1 MGTLHLE
8 RSRRTMRKFAFV
20 VCLTVLAC
28 AEAGAEAN
36 AEADAD
42 SFYNNFPNSLRY
54 SGFSFRNVNLYD
66 LNRIREFLN
75 RQQEFNGQFLGSQ
88 NSQFQQRQFEGQQNQ
103 PGQFSAQPQTLQPF
117 QKSQDQSNKKQQQ
130 FVSLSLPL
138 NPSQN
143 KPYNPRPS
151 QFDLDQYSHQF
162 NPQNQQSQFNIN
174 QQSQHQGN
182 QQFNPMNQQS
192 QFERNQQS
200 QFQGYQQNQFER
212 NQQNQF
218 QRNQQNQFEGQQ
230 YEQRQFPT
238 QPQFHANQKQQQ
250 FVSQPQQPFNPTLSQ
265 NNFSQKFSNP
275 QGSQDFNGQFNDQN
289 SQQFNLQFQENLQSQ
304 FDGQQQYQQ
313 RQFSTQ
319 PQLQTYQQKTHDQ
332 AHQDQFVSQRR
343 QQFNQDLNRVA
354 FAPYSTSVSP
364 SNMQEFRNG
373 VNGF

>member
-1 MGTLHLE
+1 MGTTLHLE
-8 RSRRTMRKFAFV
+8 RSRRTMRKFAVV

-36 AEADAD
+36 AEADVD

-88 NSQFQQRQFEGQQNQ
+88 NSQFQQRQFEAQQNQ

-182 QQFNPMNQQS
+182 QQFNPLNQQS

-212 NQQNQF
+212 NQQSQFERNQQSQF
-218 QRNQQNQFEGQQ
+218 ERNQQNQFERNQQ
-230 YEQRQFPT
+230 NQFER
-238 QPQFHANQKQQQ
+238 NQ
-250 FVSQPQQPFNPTLSQ
+250 
-265 NNFSQKFSNP
+265 
-275 QGSQDFNGQFNDQN
+275 
-289 SQQFNLQFQENLQSQ
+289 QSQ
-304 FDGQQQYQQ
+304 FERNQQNSS
-313 RQFSTQ
+313 RG
-319 PQLQTYQQKTHDQ
+319 
-332 AHQDQFVSQRR
+332 
-343 QQFNQDLNRVA
+343 
-354 FAPYSTSVSP
+354 TS
-364 SNMQEFRNG
+364 R
-373 VNGF
+373 

>member
-8 RSRRTMRKFAFV
+8 RSRRTMRKFAVV
-20 VCLTVLAC
+20 VCLTVLAG
-28 AEAGAEAN
+28 AEAGAKYDRRSAEADAEAN

-42 SFYNNFPNSLRY
+42 SFYDNFPNSLRY
-54 SGFSFRNVNLYD
+54 SGLSFRNVKIYD
-66 LNRIREFLN
+66 LNRIREFVN
-75 RQQEFNGQFLGSQ
+75 KHQEFNGQFLGGQ

-103 PGQFSAQPQTLQPF
+103 PGQFSAQPQTLQQFP
-117 QKSQDQSNKKQQQ
+117 KAQDYSNKKQQQ
-130 FVSLSLPL
+130 FISLSQPQQQQPL

-143 KPYNPRPS
+143 NPWS
-151 QFDLDQYSHQF
+151 NQFDLQYSLQF
-162 NPQNQQSQFNIN
+162 NPQN

-182 QQFNPMNQQS
+182 QQYNPL
-192 QFERNQQS
+192 NQQS

-218 QRNQQNQFEGQQ
+218 QRNQLNQFDGQQ
-230 YEQRQFPT
+230 YEQRQFPS
-238 QPQFHANQKQQQ
+238 QPESQFHANQKQQQ
-250 FVSQPQQPFNPTLSQ
+250 FASQHQQPFNPALNQ
-265 NNFSQKFSNP
+265 NNHFSQKFSNP
-275 QGSQDFNGQFNDQN
+275 QGSQFYDQN
-289 SQQFNLQFQENLQSQ
+289 SQQFNPQFQENLQSQ

-343 QQFNQDLNRVA
+343 QQFNQDFNRV
-354 FAPYSTSVSP
+354 VIP
-364 SNMQEFRNG
+364 SNVQDFRNG